1 MKGTD
6 REDAMARALDLLPT
20 DDPARSDPRLV
31 RDAALVEEARAT
43 REAAA
48 DLWLAVS
55 PLRAA
60 PPDLLPSVMEK
71 IGLPVVAANRRQRYF
86 PWIAAS
92 GWAAAAV
99 VAVSLWPQRHAQGPL
114 PLPGAVAGQ
123 APTKSPGAAGNP
135 VFPVVPQAEEI
146 RSPERQQ
153 RDELMR
159 LRNLLADLREEQMV
173 SAPRVMSL
181 SAPGSIEPTPEE
193 ARERVWAV
201 VTHALRHSLV
211 AGRGPASAGGGQN
224 LIFDAGLPDASAF
237 ADDETVLM
245 HLNFPENSWQE
256 HGLLRSDDGNYY
268 DPAQQVLWV
277 PDGAGFGFF
286 GKKTPEVEIDGEVYK
301 AASEVQD
308 IASIERKN
316 EAQGYVVEDPL
327 TKKAEVFV
335 DGVLP
340 PEEGSKQVLK
350 WTDAAGNSGELEVG
364 IMSASAGLNPG
375 MMIAQ
380 NNSVLAIPNGA
391 SPLQAL
397 AHPQLQSNSASGA
410 QGSFMIMASLSCPS
424 SLASFELVEVPIAA
438 QSKKPKRVIVA
449 GGRRRAR

>member
-6 REDAMARALDLLPT
+6 REDAVARALDLLPT

-60 PPDLLPSVMEK
+60 PPDLLSSVMAK
-71 IGLPVVAANRRQRYF
+71 IGLPVMAASRRQRYF

-99 VAVSLWPQRHAQGPL
+99 VAVSLWPPRHAQGPL
-114 PLPGAVAGQ
+114 PVVAAGQ
-123 APTKSPGAAGNP
+123 APAKSPALAGNP
-135 VFPVVPQAEEI
+135 VFPVFPPGAET
-146 RSPERQQ
+146 RPPERQQ

-159 LRNLLADLREEQMV
+159 LRNIMADLREEQEV

-193 ARERVWAV
+193 AREQVWGAL
-201 VTHALRHSLV
+201 THALRRSLV

-224 LIFDAGLPDASAF
+224 LFFDVGLPEASAF
-237 ADDETVLM
+237 VDGETVLM
-245 HLNFPENSWQE
+245 HLNFPEDSWQE
-256 HGLLRSDDGNYY
+256 FGLLRSDEGSYY

-277 PDGAGFGFF
+277 PDAAGFGFF
-286 GKKTPEVEIDGEVYK
+286 GKKTPEAQIDPEFYK

-308 IASIERKN
+308 IASVERRS
-316 EAQGYVVEDPL
+316 EAKGYVVEDPL

-335 DGVLP
+335 NGVLP
-340 PEEGSKQVLK
+340 PEEGNKQLLK
-350 WTDAAGNSGELEVG
+350 WTDAAGNCGELEVG
-364 IMSASAGLNPG
+364 IMAASAGANPG
-375 MMIAQ
+375 MLIAQ
-380 NNSVLAIPNGA
+380 GSSVLAVPNGA
-391 SPLQAL
+391 SAFHRLS
-397 AHPQLQSNSASGA
+397 HPKIQVNSASGA
-410 QGSFMIMASLSCPS
+410 QGTIMIMASLSNAS
-424 SLASFELVEVPIAA
+424 SLASFELVEVPVAA
-438 QSKKPKRVIVA
+438 NSKKPTRVIVA

>member
-1 MKGTD
+1 MKGTE

-31 RDAALVEEARAT
+31 RDVALVEEARAT

-71 IGLPVVAANRRQRYF
+71 IGLPVVTANRRQRYF

-99 VAVSLWPQRHAQGPL
+99 VAVSLWPQRHAPGP
-114 PLPGAVAGQ
+114 GVVAGP
-123 APTKSPGAAGNP
+123 APTKSPAAAGSP
-135 VFPVVPQAEEI
+135 VFPTVPPAEEF
-146 RSPERQQ
+146 RTPERQR

-159 LRNLLADLREEQMV
+159 LRNTVADLREEQSV

-181 SAPGSIEPTPEE
+181 TAPGLIEPTPEE
-193 ARERVWAV
+193 ARERVWGV
-201 VTHALRHSLV
+201 LTRALRHSLV
-211 AGRGPASAGGGQN
+211 TGRGRASAGGGQN
-224 LIFDAGLPDASAF
+224 MIFDAGLPDASAF
-237 ADDETVLM
+237 ADENTVLM
-245 HLNFPENSWQE
+245 HLNFPEDSWQE
-256 HGLLRSDDGNYY
+256 FGLLRSDAGIYY
-268 DPAQQVLWV
+268 DPSQQVLWV

-286 GKKTPEVEIDGEVYK
+286 GKKTPEAEIEAEVYK
-301 AASEVQD
+301 AGPEVQD
-308 IASIERKN
+308 IASVGHRS

-335 DGVLP
+335 DGVQAP
-340 PEEGSKQVLK
+340 GEGTKQVLK

-364 IMSASAGLNPG
+364 TMSASAGANPG
-375 MMIAQ
+375 MLIAG
-380 NNSVLAIPNGA
+380 NNSVIAIPNGA
-391 SPLQAL
+391 PAFPTLSQ
-397 AHPQLQSNSASGA
+397 PQLQANSANGS
-410 QGSFMIMASLSCPS
+410 QGTFMIMASLSCPS
-424 SLASFELVEVPIAA
+424 SLASFELVEVPVAA
-438 QSKKPKRVIVA
+438 NSKKPKRVIVA